1 MIPCHFNQHVSGL
14 TPCQARRKMA
24 TGLLGEFVPKCKTDG
39 SYEPVQSHEGY
50 SWCVD
55 KDGREVNGTRKFL
68 EKPSCGIQPMM
79 RGELITFR
87 LDMSFFLFLS
97 CREHSDFLRCE
108 HRIFFFL
115 MKHEN
120 LDINK
125 SSKRVDKG

>member
-79 RGELITFR
+79 RGGLMKFR
-87 LDMSFFLFLS
+87 LDMSFFYFSLVES
-97 CREHSDFLRCE
+97 I
-108 HRIFFFL
+108 RIFSGANIGLFFS

-125 SSKRVDKG
+125 SSKRVDNG